1 MKKIYLKG
9 QYKKE
14 VQEAKLSN
22 DARQVA
28 TFLVNRYGV
37 QKGQRREA
45 RRAIYKA

>member
-1 MKKIYLKG
+1 MYIKK

-28 TFLVNRYGV
+28 TYLVKAYNIPVGH
-37 QKGQRREA
+37 KREA
-45 RRAIYKA
+45 RKAIYKA